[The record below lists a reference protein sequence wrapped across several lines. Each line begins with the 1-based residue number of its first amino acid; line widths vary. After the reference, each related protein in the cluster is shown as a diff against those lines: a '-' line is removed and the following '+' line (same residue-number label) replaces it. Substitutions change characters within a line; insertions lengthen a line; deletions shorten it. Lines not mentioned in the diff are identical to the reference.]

1 MQLDLDKIIDEQ
13 LLPWEFSITVGG
25 ATYATRPL
33 VVADV
38 GTLQQLVAN
47 SDKAV
52 DRLASAVAGLFVAP
66 GPDASTWR
74 MEALLGVIQAVLAY
88 WQSSAEKNSRSLSA
102 IVGAEMGKL
111 LTPGDSTRPSGK

>member
-13 LLPWEFSITVGG
+13 LLPWDFSITVGG
-25 ATYATRPL
+25 ASYATRPL

-47 SDKAV
+47 ADMSL
-52 DRLASAVAGLFVAP
+52 DRLGMAVAGLFVSP
-66 GPDASTWR
+66 GPDVSPWR

-102 IVGAEMGKL
+102 IVGAEMGRL
-111 LTPGDSTRPSGK
+111 LTPGDSTRA